1 MAHLKN
7 YEEDHE
13 MNFHQTSNLSSLH
26 RTDPSRS
33 CSEDF
38 EEITRVGSGSFG
50 TVMKVRRIQDGGIYV
65 IKSVKINELSKKE
78 QLEAINEVDLLAKM
92 NSFYVVK
99 YHDSFIEKGC
109 LRIVMEFCNKGDLQR
124 MIKRAQKKE
133 LESLGEY
140 TTWHIILQVSS
151 SSHSSPPPSSHS
163 LIILFL
169 LFFLLSV
176 VTDLVRSSL
185 SS

>member
-1 MAHLKN
+1 MAHLN
-7 YEEDHE
+7 DDDDEDD
-13 MNFHQTSNLSSLH
+13 FHTPSTLTAME

-78 QLEAINEVDLLAKM
+78 QFEAINEVDLLAKM

-109 LRIVMEFCNKGDLQR
+109 LRIVMEFCNKGDLQK

-140 TTWHIILQVSS
+140 TTWHIILQVRLSLCLS
-151 SSHSSPPPSSHS
+151 ISLTLSLLAPHSSPF
-163 LIILFL
+163 LFL
-169 LFFLLSV
+169 
-176 VTDLVRSSL
+176 SL
-185 SS
+185 P